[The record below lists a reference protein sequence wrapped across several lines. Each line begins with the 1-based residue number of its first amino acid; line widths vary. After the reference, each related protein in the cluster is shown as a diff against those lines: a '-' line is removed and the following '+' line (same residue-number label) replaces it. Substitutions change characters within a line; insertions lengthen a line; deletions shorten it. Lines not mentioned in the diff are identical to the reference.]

1 MLVLKLWFSCINEGV
16 FYGVSQVGGAKVVSK
31 VLREGKAKR
40 LYRLIGIPYVG
51 HWRDIV
57 SNQVHGRRC
66 RYLGNDLS
74 EVRTR
79 IPKRAMKF
87 INQLVARGY
96 YSSVADFA
104 RQSILDKLVN
114 DFELGISELEPDLVE
129 AEEENARS
137 KSRR

>member
-1 MLVLKLWFSCINEGV
+1 M
-16 FYGVSQVGGAKVVSK
+16 
-31 VLREGKAKR
+31 
-40 LYRLIGIPYVG
+40 
-51 HWRDIV
+51 
-57 SNQVHGRRC
+57 
-66 RYLGNDLS
+66 GNDLS

-79 IPKRAMKF
+79 IPKRAMRF

-104 RQSILDKLVN
+104 RQSILDKLVG
-114 DFELGISELEPDLVE
+114 DFELGISELEPDLVG